1 MHFNL
6 WFNHLKLSF
15 IPLLFTNTNRSS
27 PSLIPF
33 AYMDLEKSIYSF
45 EKKNDI
51 ELKIKFLLHYINMKG
66 LFHRTDNS
74 DIISNDGPHLILS
87 CVWRSISCPSFFQAT
102 LVICWTVAFL
112 TRFRLGRQQLTP
124 SQHNLPD
131 TDNSFNN
138 NSLLD
143 VEKISNAIL
152 FI

>member
-1 MHFNL
+1 M
-6 WFNHLKLSF
+6 
-15 IPLLFTNTNRSS
+15 
-27 PSLIPF
+27 
-33 AYMDLEKSIYSF
+33 E
-45 EKKNDI
+45 
-51 ELKIKFLLHYINMKG
+51 G

-74 DIISNDGPHLILS
+74 NIISNDGPHLILS

-152 FI
+152 FIEMPQSNLEKGKKEIIKFVSVTEER